1 MNLERSLRVYINSQ
15 SVATLYENNSLWSLE
30 YDPDWLNSGK
40 AFPLSPSLPLQSN
53 TIADSGTQRPVQW
66 FFDNLLPEEMA
77 RQLLA
82 KDLKLATD
90 DVFGL
95 LEAVGAESAGALT
108 LLREGEE
115 LPPGKLGL
123 LTTNEL
129 SQRIRDLPRVPLNL
143 RTRKRMSLAGAQHKM
158 LIILDG
164 NTLYEPIGQ
173 MASTHILKPEHEQRD
188 LYPFTVRNEHFTMS
202 LARACGLE
210 VPDVTVKYVP
220 EACYIVERFDRRGRY
235 PRQERMH
242 VLDACQLLD
251 LAAYRKYSQS
261 TLETLVLLVELSR
274 AKAVTALRLFRWVLF
289 NFLVGNGDA
298 HLKNLSFRYGRDGVV
313 LLPHYDLLSTAI
325 YERVGTHMHA
335 ELSQALGDAKRFG
348 EVRREHMV
356 FAAEALGL
364 TAPIAE
370 REIDR
375 MTVTAERAALAFIDE
390 IEDLPVYPGKAGE
403 LRTLRQIL
411 HLCIEEFGAQLKT

>member
-1 MNLERSLRVYINSQ
+1 MTSERRLQVLINTTHI
-15 SVATLYENNSLWSLE
+15 ATLFENNGLWSLKYTSE
-30 YDPDWLNSGK
+30 WLQNK
-40 AFPLSPSLPLQSN
+40 QAFALAPSLPLQAE
-53 TIADSGTQRPVQW
+53 TLVDSGSERPVQW

-82 KDLKLATD
+82 TDLKLATD
-90 DVFGL
+90 DAFGL
-95 LEAVGAESAGALT
+95 LEAVGAESAGAIT
-108 LLREGEE
+108 LLQDGEE

-123 LTTNEL
+123 LTKDEL
-129 SQRIRDLPRVPLNL
+129 SQRIRDLPRAPLNM

-158 LIILDG
+158 LVILDG
-164 NTLYEPIGQ
+164 STLYEPIGQ

-202 LARACGLE
+202 LAQACGLE

-251 LAAYRKYSQS
+251 FAAYRKYSQS
-261 TLETLVLLVELSR
+261 TLETLARLVELSR
-274 AKAVTALRLFRWVLF
+274 AKAVTAFRLFRWVLF

-298 HLKNLSFRYGRDGVV
+298 HLKNLSFRYGPAGVA

-325 YERVGTHMHA
+325 YEKVGTHMYGD
-335 ELSQALGDAKRFG
+335 LSQALGDAKRFDD
-348 EVRREHMV
+348 VRRAHMIG
-356 FAAEALGL
+356 AAKALGL
-364 TAPIAE
+364 TATIAE

-375 MTVTAERAALAFIDE
+375 MIAAAQKAAPEFIE
-390 IEDLPVYPGKAGE
+390 QVEGAPFYPGKAGE
-403 LRTLRQIL
+403 LRMLRQIQ
-411 HLCIEEFGAQLKT
+411 HLCLAEFSAQLQK

>member
-15 SVATLYENNSLWSLE
+15 PVATLYENNGLWSLE
-30 YDPDWLNSGK
+30 YDADWLNGGK
-40 AFPLSPSLPLQSN
+40 AFPLSPSLPLQTN

-90 DVFGL
+90 DAFGL

-108 LLREGEE
+108 LLRDGEE

-123 LTTNEL
+123 LTTDEL
-129 SQRIRDLPRVPLNL
+129 SQRIRDLPRAPLNL

-158 LIILDG
+158 LVILDG
-164 NTLYEPIGQ
+164 NTLYEPVGQ

-202 LARACGLE
+202 LAKACGLE
-210 VPDVTVKYVP
+210 VPYVTVKYVP
-220 EACYIVERFDRRGRY
+220 EACYIVERFDRKGRY
-235 PRQERMH
+235 PQQERMH

-261 TLETLVLLVELSR
+261 TLETLVRLVELSR

-313 LLPHYDLLSTAI
+313 LLPHYDLLSTVI
-325 YERVGTHMHA
+325 YEKVGTHMHA

-348 EVRREHMV
+348 DVRRAHMIG
-356 FAAEALGL
+356 AAQALGL

-375 MTVTAERAALAFIDE
+375 MIATAQKAAPDL
-390 IEDLPVYPGKAGE
+390 IEQVEGAPFYPGKAGE
-403 LRTLRQIL
+403 LRMLRQIKN
-411 HLCIEEFGAQLKT
+411 LCLAEFSEQLKK

>member
-1 MNLERSLRVYINSQ
+1 MTSERHLEVLINTTH
-15 SVATLYENNSLWSLE
+15 VATLYENNGLWSLKYASE
-30 YDPDWLNSGK
+30 WLQRRQ
-40 AFPLSPSLPLQSN
+40 AFALAPSLPLQAE
-53 TIADSGTQRPVQW
+53 TLVDSGSERPVQW

-90 DVFGL
+90 DAFAL
-95 LEAVGAESAGALT
+95 LEAVGAESAGAIT
-108 LLREGEE
+108 LLRDGEE

-123 LTTNEL
+123 LTKDEL
-129 SQRIRDLPRVPLNL
+129 SQRIRDLPRTPLNL

-158 LIILDG
+158 LVILDG
-164 NTLYEPIGQ
+164 STLYEPIGQ

-210 VPDVTVKYVP
+210 VPDVTIQYVP
-220 EACYIVERFDRRGRY
+220 EACYIVERFDRKGRY
-235 PRQERMH
+235 PQQERMH

-261 TLETLVLLVELSR
+261 TLETLVRLVELSR
-274 AKAVTALRLFRWVLF
+274 AKASTALRLFRWVLF

-298 HLKNLSFRYGRDGVV
+298 HLKNLSFRYGSDGVV
-313 LLPHYDLLSTAI
+313 LLPHYDLLSTVI
-325 YERVGTHMHA
+325 YEKVGTHMYA

-348 EVRREHMV
+348 DVRREHMV

-364 TAPIAE
+364 TAAIAE

-375 MTVTAERAALAFIDE
+375 MIATAERAALSFIAE
-390 IEDLPVYPGKAGE
+390 VEDLLFYPGKAGE
-403 LRTLRQIL
+403 LRMLRQIL
-411 HLCIEEFGAQLKT
+411 HLCLEEFGAQLKK